1 MKGVNHTLTDFVHL
15 HVHTEYSLLDGACR
29 IKDLA
34 SRLKELGQTACAIT
48 DHGVMYGC
56 IEFYRAMKAEGIKPI
71 LGCEVYVAPRTRFD
85 KEGKQDSSAYH
96 LILLCENNTGYR
108 NLVKLVSDANIN
120 GFYNK
125 PRCDR
130 ETLRKYHEGLI
141 CLSACLSGEV
151 ARRLIE
157 DDYGAAK
164 KAALDYLDIFGRGNY
179 FIEIQDHGLSGQKK
193 INPYL
198 YRLSEET
205 GIPVVATNDAHYL
218 TEESSEI
225 QRVLTA
231 ISTNTTINE
240 KNPLNFNSKELY
252 IKSGEQMSELFNEE
266 AISNTVRIADRCN
279 IEIEFGD
286 IKLPKFTAEGVDNNT
301 EYFKRHVWIGLKE
314 RYGEPVPKEAV
325 ERAKYELDIIIRMGY
340 VDYFLI
346 VADFISFARSRDIPV
361 GPGRGSGVGSICA
374 YAMKI
379 TGIDPLRF
387 NLLFERFLNPERVT
401 MPDFDIDFCYVR
413 RQEVI
418 DYVSEKYGADHVAQI
433 ITFGTMA
440 AKAAIRDA
448 GRAMGLPYSKADSV
462 AKMIPFSLNPSIERS
477 LKEEKDLAQAVKSDP
492 ETAKL
497 INTALKLEG
506 MPRHASM
513 HAAGI
518 VIAPDAVTEYVPV
531 QRSDSCMVTQY
542 TMGTLEQLGLLKM
555 DFLGLRYLTVIH
567 DCEKNIK
574 KSEPDFNV
582 NDIPEGDRNVFS
594 MLTAGQTAGVF
605 QFESAGMTSVLSRLR
620 PDSVEDLTA
629 VISLY
634 RPGPMQSIPTYIENR
649 HNPQKI
655 TYRHPL
661 LKDILEVTYGCIV
674 YQEQVMQICRTIGGY
689 SYGRADLVRRAM
701 AKKKKDVMENERNA
715 FIYGTQTN
723 CGAVN
728 NGVPAETA
736 EEIFNEMSAFA
747 SYAFNKS
754 HAAAYAWLAYQ
765 TAYLR
770 CHYYKEYMI
779 ALMTSVMEW
788 TGKLNEYIADLEKH
802 GVKLLPP
809 DVNSSF
815 LDFSIEEEGIRFGL
829 LAIKNLGRSVINAI
843 VEERKNGRYTS
854 LYDFCSRLSGAEI
867 NKRAVEALIKSGALD
882 SLGHNRRSMFMCYE
896 TILSR
901 LSAHRSINVEGQMDM
916 FSGIENASEA
926 DTDTDFKMPPVEEFK
941 PAQLLQME
949 KESAGFYI
957 TGHPADRYE
966 GLIKRLGCKNI
977 YTLIS
982 SVKEGLG
989 GFRDGQ
995 KQPLVAM
1002 LVSKKQHVQKNG
1014 RMMCFAEF
1022 EDRSGIIEG
1031 IIFSDVYEKA
1041 SSQLAEGQVYK
1052 MTGAISSNGGFRD
1065 EENPKLIIN
1074 SIERA
1079 EEIQYGG
1086 KTLYIKLSSK
1096 DTDKAQRVYRLLSEN
1111 KGDMPV
1117 KLCFEETKKTSRPKG
1132 IAGVKNAKDLMQKL
1146 ENICGKGNIIIK

>member
-1 MKGVNHTLTDFVHL
+1 MGSDNFVHL

-29 IKDLA
+29 IKDLVK
-34 SRLKELGQTACAIT
+34 RIKDLGQTACAIT

-56 IEFYRAMKAEGIKPI
+56 VEFYRAMKEAGLKPI
-71 LGCEVYVAPRTRFD
+71 IGCEVYVALRTRFD
-85 KEGKQDSSAYH
+85 KEGKLDSSPYH
-96 LILLCENNTGYR
+96 LILLCENEIGYR
-108 NLVKLVSDANIN
+108 NLVRLVSDANIN

-130 ETLRKYHEGLI
+130 ETLKKYHEGLI

-151 ARRLIE
+151 ARRLLQ
-157 DDYGAAK
+157 DNYSGAK
-164 KAALDYLDIFGRGNY
+164 QTALDYREIFGDGNY
-179 FIEIQDHGLSGQKK
+179 FLEIQNHGLSGQEK
-193 INPYL
+193 INPFL

-205 GIPVVATNDAHYL
+205 GIPLAATNDAHYIDI
-218 TEESSEI
+218 EGSED

-231 ISTNTTINE
+231 ISTNTTVNE

-252 IKSGEQMSELFNEE
+252 IKSSEEMSKLFSEE
-266 AISNTVRIADRCN
+266 AIANTVRIAERCN
-279 IEIEFGD
+279 FDFEFGK
-286 IKLPKFTAEGVDNNT
+286 IKLPKYTIKNVDNNA
-301 EYFKRHVWIGLKE
+301 EYFKKAVWNGLKE
-314 RYGEPVPKEAV
+314 RYGSPVPKEAV
-325 ERAKYELDIIIRMGY
+325 DRAKYELDIIIGMGY
-340 VDYFLI
+340 VDYYLI
-346 VADFISFARSRDIPV
+346 VADFIAFARSRDIPV

-440 AKAAIRDA
+440 AKAAIRDV
-448 GRAMGLPYSKADSV
+448 GRALGMPYSKVDSV

-477 LKEEKDLAQAVKSDP
+477 LKEEKDLANAVKNDP
-492 ETAKL
+492 EIARL
-497 INTALKLEG
+497 INTAMKIEG

-518 VIAPDAVTEYVPV
+518 VIAPKAVTEFVPV
-531 QRSDSCMVTQY
+531 QKSDSCVVTQY
-542 TMGTLEQLGLLKM
+542 TMTVLEQLGLLKM

-567 DCEKNIK
+567 DCVENVRRTV
-574 KSEPDFNV
+574 PDFNV
-582 NDIPEGDRNVFS
+582 DKIPEDDKEVFA

-605 QFESAGMTSVLSRLR
+605 QFESAGMTSVLSRLK
-620 PDSVEDLTA
+620 PTSIEDLTA

-649 HNPQKI
+649 HHPDKI

-674 YQEQVMQICRTIGGY
+674 YQEQVMQICRTVGGY

-715 FIYGTQTN
+715 FIYGTETN
-723 CGAVN
+723 CGAVK
-728 NGVPAETA
+728 NGVSAEIA
-736 EEIFNEMSAFA
+736 NEIFDEMSSFA

-779 ALMTSVMEW
+779 ALMTSVMESA
-788 TGKLNEYIADLEKH
+788 GKLNEYITDLEKH
-802 GVKLLPP
+802 NVKLLPP
-809 DVNSSF
+809 DINSSF
-815 LDFSIEEEGIRFGL
+815 LDFSIEKEGVRFGL
-829 LAIKNLGRSVINAI
+829 LAIKNLGKGVIRDI
-843 VEERKNGRYTS
+843 VGEREKGKYKS
-854 LYDFCSRLSGAEI
+854 LYDMCSRLSGGEL

-882 SLGHNRRSMFMCYE
+882 SLGHTRRSMFMCYE
-896 TILSR
+896 NILSK
-901 LSAHRSINVEGQMDM
+901 LSARRSSNVEGQIDM
-916 FSGIENASEA
+916 FGGFDGNSTSSKPEA
-926 DTDTDFKMPPVEEFK
+926 EFQMPYAEEFK

-966 GLIKRLGCKNI
+966 GIKKRLGCKNI
-977 YTLIS
+977 YSLIS
-982 SVKEGLG
+982 SAKEGLN
-989 GFRDGQ
+989 GFKDGQ
-995 KQPLVAM
+995 KQPLIAM
-1002 LVSKKQHVQKNG
+1002 LSSKKPHTQKNG
-1014 RMMCFAEF
+1014 KPMCFAEF
-1022 EDRSGIIEG
+1022 EDRSGSIEG
-1031 IIFSDVYEKA
+1031 IIFSDVYEKI
-1041 SSQLAEGQVYK
+1041 SSVLIEGNVYK
-1052 MTGAISSNGGFRD
+1052 LLGTISSGGYKDD
-1065 EENPKLIIN
+1065 EDPKLLIN
-1074 SIERA
+1074 SIEPA
-1079 EEIQYGG
+1079 EAFRDSD
-1086 KTLYIKLSSK
+1086 KTLFIKLTSAK
-1096 DTDKAQRVYRLLSEN
+1096 DERLTEILN
-1111 KGDMPV
+1111 LLRAFKGNVPV
-1117 KLCFEETKKTSRPKG
+1117 RLCFEDTRKTVEPKG
-1132 IAGVKNAKDLMQKL
+1132 VTGVKNDEKFIDRL
-1146 ENICGKGNIIIK
+1146 EQICGKGNIILK